1 MRLLYTLLFYL
12 LLPLVLLRLCWRALR
27 APAYAR
33 RWAERFGFF
42 TGPQSDQPVIWV
54 HAVSVGETLA
64 ALPMIKALQ
73 AQYPNALLAVT
84 TTTPTGSE
92 RVRAALG
99 DSVFH
104 VYAPYDLP
112 DCLARFLSR
121 LNPQLLIIMETELWP
136 NTIAACAQRQ
146 IPVVLANARLSA
158 KSARGYQ
165 RFARL
170 AKPMVQRLS
179 CVAAQHRDDA
189 QRFQALGLSDTQVE
203 VTGSIKFDLQLGETL
218 KSEAQT
224 LKDQWSL
231 GGKRLLWI
239 AASTHQGEDE
249 QVLAAFTRVREVQP
263 EVLLILVP
271 RHPER
276 FERVGRLCAEAGYR
290 VARRSLQQAVTA
302 ETDILLG
309 DTMGELLLLL
319 GTSDIAYIGGSLVP
333 TGGHNMIEAAAWGI
347 PVVTGPHLFNFAE
360 ASRLLTEAGGMAVVE
375 TAEALA
381 DTLTGWMQMPEQRRA
396 AGSAALA
403 VADANRGALERL
415 LGIIGRQLDS

>member
-12 LLPLVLLRLCWRALR
+12 LLPLVLLRLCWRALK

-42 TGPQSDQPVIWV
+42 TGPQAGQPVIWV

-73 AQYPNALLAVT
+73 AQYPQALLAVT

-92 RVRAALG
+92 RVRTALG

-112 DCLARFLSR
+112 DCVGRFLRR
-121 LNPQLLIIMETELWP
+121 LKPQLMVIMETELWP

-170 AKPMVQRLS
+170 VTPMVRRLS

-189 QRFQALGLSDTQVE
+189 LRFQRLGIPDAQVE
-203 VTGSIKFDLQLGETL
+203 VTGSIKFDLQLDDKL
-218 KSEAQT
+218 KSQAQG
-224 LKDQWSL
+224 LKTQWSL
-231 GGKRLLWI
+231 QGKRLLWI

-249 QVLAAFTRVREVQP
+249 QILAAFAKAREKHP
-263 EVLLILVP
+263 ELLLILVP

-276 FERVGRLCAEAGYR
+276 FARVDRLCVEAGYN
-290 VARRSLQQAVTA
+290 VARRSRQEVVTA
-302 ETDILLG
+302 DTDILLG

-319 GTSDIAYIGGSLVP
+319 GTSDMAFIGGSLVP
-333 TGGHNMIEAAAWGI
+333 TGGHNMIEAAAWGV

-360 ASRLLTEAGGMAVVE
+360 ASRLLTDAGGMTVVDS
-375 TAEALA
+375 TEALA
-381 DTLTGWMQMPEQRRA
+381 DTLKDWIGAPAQRQA

-403 VADANRGALERL
+403 VAEANRGALARL
-415 LGIIGRQLDS
+415 LGIIGRYFS